1 MRQLLPSAVDEVDL
15 SVAYAYPPDLDSS
28 CWLRANMVSS
38 ADGAATVDGK
48 SGGLSSALD
57 QHVFGVLRGLSDAV
71 IVGAG
76 TARIEGYRAIR
87 AKDDYVDA
95 RAARGQ
101 RPAPVLVIVS
111 ARLELDPSSA
121 LFHGGAEQ
129 TIVVTRAS
137 SPADRRALL
146 AEVADVVVA
155 GDDWVDLSAATDA
168 LVDRGLHR
176 LLCEGGPTLLA
187 SIAAAGR
194 LDELCLTIAPC
205 LVGGESR
212 RILCGTPVDDKLR
225 LEHLLEEDGTLF
237 ARHVRASARQ
247 PT

>member
-1 MRQLLPSAVDEVDL
+1 MRQLLPAPVDEVDL
-15 SVAYAYPPDLDSS
+15 SAAYAYPPDLDDR

-48 SGGLSSALD
+48 SGGLSSARD
-57 QHVFGVLRGLSDAV
+57 QQVFGVLRGLSDAV

-87 AKDDYVDA
+87 AKDDYTDA
-95 RAARGQ
+95 RAAHGQ
-101 RPAPVLVIVS
+101 LPAPVLVIVS
-111 ARLELDPSSA
+111 ARLELDPSAA

-129 TIVVTRAS
+129 TIVVTRES
-137 SPADRRALL
+137 SPPDRRALL
-146 AEVADVVVA
+146 ADVADVIVA
-155 GDDWVDLSAATDA
+155 GDDDVDLSTAISA
-168 LVDRGLHR
+168 LVSRGLHR

-187 SIAAAGR
+187 NIAAAGQ
-194 LDELCLTIAPC
+194 LDELCLTIAPS

-212 RILCGTPVDDKLR
+212 RILSGTPVDDKLR

-237 ARHVRASARQ
+237 ARYIRA
-247 PT
+247 

>member
-1 MRQLLPSAVDEVDL
+1 MRQLLPAPVDEVDL
-15 SVAYAYPPDLDSS
+15 GAAYAYPPNLVDR

-38 ADGAATVDGK
+38 VDGAATVDGK
-48 SGGLSSALD
+48 SRELSGARD
-57 QHVFGVLRGLSDAV
+57 QQVFGVLRGLSDAV

-87 AKDDYVDA
+87 SKDEYADA

-111 ARLELDPSSA
+111 ARLELDPSSQ

-146 AEVADVVVA
+146 AEVADIIVA
-155 GDDWVDLSAATDA
+155 GDDRVDLSAATDA
-168 LVDRGLHR
+168 LVSRGLRR

-187 SIAAAGR
+187 SIAAAGQ
-194 LDELCLTIAPC
+194 LDELCLTISPC
-205 LVGGESR
+205 LVGAESR
-212 RILCGTPVDDKLR
+212 RILCGTSVDDKLR
-225 LEHLLEEDGTLF
+225 LEHLLEEDDTLF
-237 ARHVRASARQ
+237 TRYVRA
-247 PT
+247 

>member
-1 MRQLLPSAVDEVDL
+1 MRQLLPTALDDVDL
-15 SVAYAYPPDLDSS
+15 SAAYAYPPDLVDR

-38 ADGAATVDGK
+38 ADGAATVDGR
-48 SGGLSSALD
+48 SGGLSSDQD

-87 AKDDYVDA
+87 AKAEYADA
-95 RAARGQ
+95 RATGGQ
-101 RPAPVLVIVS
+101 RPAAVLVVVS
-111 ARLELDPSSA
+111 ARLELDPSSR

-155 GDDWVDLSAATDA
+155 GEDRVDLSAATDA
-168 LVDRGLHR
+168 LVERGLHR

-187 SIAAAGR
+187 SIAAAGQ

-212 RILCGTPVDDKLR
+212 RILCGSPVDDKLR
-225 LEHLLEEDGTLF
+225 LAHLLEEDGTLF
-237 ARHVRASARQ
+237 ARHVRA
-247 PT
+247 

>member
-1 MRQLLPSAVDEVDL
+1 MRQLLPTPRDEVDL
-15 SVAYAYPPDLDSS
+15 SAAYAYPADLDSR

-38 ADGAATVDGK
+38 VDGAATVDGR
-48 SGGLSSALD
+48 SGGLSSARD

-87 AKDDYVDA
+87 AKDEHAAA

-111 ARLELDPSSA
+111 ARLELDPGSP
-121 LFHGGAEQ
+121 LFHGGAERS
-129 TIVVTRAS
+129 IVVTRSA

-155 GDDWVDLSAATDA
+155 GDDRVDLSAATDA
-168 LVDRGLHR
+168 LASRGLRR

-187 SIAAAGR
+187 TIAAAGR

-205 LVGGESR
+205 QVGGESR
-212 RILCGTPVDDKLR
+212 RILSGSPVDDKLR
-225 LEHLLEEDGTLF
+225 LGHLLEEDGTLF
-237 ARHVRASARQ
+237 TRYTRA
-247 PT
+247 

>member
-15 SVAYAYPPDLDSS
+15 SAAYAYPPDLHSS

-38 ADGAATVDGK
+38 VDGAATVDGK
-48 SGGLSSALD
+48 SGGLSSARD
-57 QHVFGVLRGLSDAV
+57 QQVFGLLRGLSDAV

-76 TARIEGYRAIR
+76 TARIEGYRALR
-87 AKDDYVDA
+87 AKDVHAEA
-95 RAARGQ
+95 RSASGQ
-101 RPAPVLVIVS
+101 RPAPVLVLVS
-111 ARLELDPSSA
+111 ARLELDPGSA
-121 LFHGGAEQ
+121 LFHGGAEK

-146 AEVADVVVA
+146 AEVAEVVVA
-155 GDDWVDLSAATDA
+155 GDESVDVSAAIDA
-168 LVDRGLHR
+168 LVSRGLRR

-237 ARHVRASARQ
+237 ARHVRA
-247 PT
+247 